1 MSSVIVNGW
10 HIYFHPIFAKQRQE
24 LVDEVRKIKSRIP
37 DIQEYNKHEK
47 VKLLNYLK
55 TGIREKIPS
64 NPLAPRFTLK
74 DSLSGYCRLKGM
86 GDFSRYRLFFKVGE
100 ELVTKKSSQ
109 NSLELPQDI
118 QGLEIEN
125 CLEDSTQQKQGDIVI
140 LWLGWPRKKGHKKDC
155 YEVFKKMVYRGE
167 FPDSIEELIAESET

>member
-64 NPLAPRFTLK
+64 NPLAP
-74 DSLSGYCRLKGM
+74 
-86 GDFSRYRLFFKVGE
+86 V
-100 ELVTKKSSQ
+100 
-109 NSLELPQDI
+109 LP
-118 QGLEIEN
+118 
-125 CLEDSTQQKQGDIVI
+125 
-140 LWLGWPRKKGHKKDC
+140 
-155 YEVFKKMVYRGE
+155 
-167 FPDSIEELIAESET
+167 

>member
-1 MSSVIVNGW
+1 MSSVIINGW

-24 LVDEVRKIKSRIP
+24 LVDEVRKIKSRISET
-37 DIQEYNKHEK
+37 QEYNKHEK
-47 VKLLNYLK
+47 VKLLKHL
-55 TGIREKIPS
+55 TTWIREKIPS
-64 NPLAPRFTLK
+64 NPLDPRFTLK

-109 NSLELPQDI
+109 DSLELPQDI
-118 QGLEIEN
+118 QGLEIEDY
-125 CLEDSTQQKQGDIVI
+125 LEDSTEKQGDIVI
-140 LWLGWPRKKGHKKDC
+140 LWLGWPRKKGDKKDC
-155 YEVFKKMVYRGE
+155 YEVFKKMVDRGE